1 MSGNLPLRGALVHK
15 GGRTA
20 IEWGPNAAA
29 AHLVGGGLTGTGGGF
44 GHSERTYRMLAV
56 VPHLL
61 GADTPPLQVSG
72 ELGAD
77 TPLRHN
83 NWGDIPLSRGLP
95 MVIVTGQMLIEPK

>member
-1 MSGNLPLRGALVHK
+1 MA
-15 GGRTA
+15 
-20 IEWGPNAAA
+20 PNAAA
-29 AHLVGGGLTGTGGGF
+29 AHLVGGGLTAAGGGF

-77 TPLRHN
+77 TPPRHN
-83 NWGDIPLSRGLP
+83 SWRDIPLCRGLP